1 MDYTKIPQNTFRPIR
16 DDGGQQQ
23 VQLSV
28 NQSCSS
34 SQPSPFSPTA
44 RRAPKIS
51 KSWRQGSDTWSSTGS
66 RQSSRPGSAVQSG
79 SRPSST
85 HLYCK
90 SGNSSTSDVSV
101 ARNFQQLT
109 VSNRRAAFKTQKWSQ
124 SFDQTYQNS
133 SPIGPKRRQSSLQ
146 HKSLDLDSGYLGSPA
161 GGLVSNQSWTET
173 TLCTG
178 YSQQQDLARD
188 TATECTDIDDARR
201 ELAELIQES
210 DSINRSLSLPS
221 FAQSFQ
227 PVSQHPESSG
237 FHLLDD
243 EEEGGPAQEELDALD
258 EEIKQIVGDLRS
270 PGSASLVSPVLQ
282 PYKQCLKPTPIRSY
296 MQNFSPTHDSTRE
309 LCLQTIH
316 GSKDPLLASY
326 GSREQQHASHDLNE
340 PIFVVDEPSN
350 EKIPLLISR
359 DQLLPALGEEV
370 SMEAGGLEDNGSA
383 VMFAV
388 VSTISQKYEHPR
400 YMSSSTVTSKPDC
413 LDEKGEGHHS
423 SVEGMASQLVGN
435 TSVSQGQCRE
445 VNRES
450 CLVTPTDTQNSC
462 DLPPDIHQFVFKK
475 TSQFSGKFLQ

>member
-1 MDYTKIPQNTFRPIR
+1 M
-16 DDGGQQQ
+16 
-23 VQLSV
+23 
-28 NQSCSS
+28 
-34 SQPSPFSPTA
+34 
-44 RRAPKIS
+44 
-51 KSWRQGSDTWSSTGS
+51 
-66 RQSSRPGSAVQSG
+66 
-79 SRPSST
+79 
-85 HLYCK
+85 
-90 SGNSSTSDVSV
+90 SV

-133 SPIGPKRRQSSLQ
+133 SPSGPKRRQASLQ

-161 GGLVSNQSWTET
+161 GGLASNQSWTET

-227 PVSQHPESSG
+227 PVPQHPEPPG
-237 FHLLDD
+237 FQPVDD
-243 EEEGGPAQEELDALD
+243 EEEVGPAQEELDALD

-316 GSKDPLLASY
+316 GTKDPLLASY
-326 GSREQQHASHDLNE
+326 GSRDQQPASDDLNE

-359 DQLLPALGEEV
+359 DQLLPAFGEEV
-370 SMEAGGLEDNGSA
+370 GMEAGGGLDDNGSA

-400 YMSSSTVTSKPDC
+400 YVSSCTVTSKPEC
-413 LDEKGEGHHS
+413 LDEKGEGLNS
-423 SVEGMASQLVGN
+423 SAEGMASQMVN
-435 TSVSQGQCRE
+435 NSVSQGQCRE

-450 CLVTPTDTQNSC
+450 CLVTPTDTQTGC
-462 DLPPDIHQFVFKK
+462 DIPPDIHQFVFKK
-475 TSQFSGKFLQ
+475 TSQFSGKFLY